1 MEMYRTYQFSKNDR
15 FSINFKKKSTL
26 GDFLT
31 SFDGDA
37 SLGVDWIKLSM
48 INAKKI

>member
-15 FSINFKKKSTL
+15 FSINFFFKKSTF

-37 SLGVDWIKLSM
+37 SFGVD
-48 INAKKI
+48 